1 MDSVTIVGCGALN
14 WDCLF
19 KVRELVVDGES
30 VVEAIHESAGGSAA
44 NTIYALARWNVSAGF
59 IGVVGDDREG
69 RKILNEFESV
79 GVETHRIRVARGFPT
94 GRVLGLVDSKGRRSL
109 YVQPGAN
116 LTLRLTEDDIA
127 YASKA
132 QWVHISSLIGDEAFE
147 SQRSFVLALPS
158 DVMISFAPGALY
170 SRRGCKSLEPI
181 LRRSTILFLARDELA
196 MLVGTENLDAAAQ
209 RLWELGVEII
219 VVTLGESGSWVG
231 SKGKGQFAPS
241 HQAHVV
247 DTTGAGDAFAAGFL
261 WGILNGRPLPECQ
274 RLGTIAA
281 AFCLREMGARTGT
294 PTIDELLTV
303 AFE

>member
-1 MDSVTIVGCGALN
+1 MDSVTVVGCGALN

-19 KVRELVVDGES
+19 RVREIVVDSES
-30 VVEAIHESAGGSAA
+30 VVEEVHESAGGSAA
-44 NTIYALARWNVSAGF
+44 NTIYALARWNVKTGF
-59 IGVVGDDREG
+59 IGAVGDDREG
-69 RKILNEFESV
+69 QKILREFEAV
-79 GVETHRIRVARGFPT
+79 GVETHRIRVVRGQPT
-94 GRVLGLVDSKGRRSL
+94 GRVLGLVDARGRRSL

-116 LTLRLTEDDIA
+116 LSLRLTEDDIA

-132 QWVHISSLIGDEAFE
+132 QWVHVSSLIGDEAFE
-147 SQRSFVLALPS
+147 SQRAFLLALPS
-158 DVMISFAPGALY
+158 DVMISFAPGTLY
-170 SRRGCKSLEPI
+170 ARRGVRALESI
-181 LRRSTILFLARDELA
+181 LHRTTLLFLTREELA
-196 MLVGTENLDAAAQ
+196 TLMGTENLDAATQ
-209 RLWELGVEII
+209 RLWELGVEIV

-261 WGILNGRPLPECQ
+261 WGILHGRPLPECQ

-294 PTIDELLTV
+294 PTIEELLAV
-303 AFE
+303 AFD